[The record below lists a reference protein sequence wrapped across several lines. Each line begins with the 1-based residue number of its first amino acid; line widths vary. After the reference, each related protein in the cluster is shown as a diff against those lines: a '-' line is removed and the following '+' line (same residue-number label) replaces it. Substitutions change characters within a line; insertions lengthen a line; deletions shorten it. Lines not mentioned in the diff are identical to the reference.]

1 MCSLHSVDIE
11 VVIAFRHN
19 VRRPGQIVV
28 TSKLISP
35 LASRRDVESKTRLQ
49 GNLDQDKNVL
59 LCSRLCLHMTA
70 PLSSS
75 SNSSS
80 IILIVVVL
88 SVTVLVWASSSSAAA
103 AAASSS
109 SSAANNENDDTTNS
123 DSPTTKTKTNR
134 MKESL
139 FDVQDLIAPRTFE
152 VHDPMSSNNEDY
164 YNVNIHPD
172 ARGAFDGRRPNI
184 FNT

>member
-1 MCSLHSVDIE
+1 MSHI
-11 VVIAFRHN
+11 
-19 VRRPGQIVV
+19 
-28 TSKLISP
+28 
-35 LASRRDVESKTRLQ
+35 
-49 GNLDQDKNVL
+49 
-59 LCSRLCLHMTA
+59 MTA

-88 SVTVLVWASSSSAAA
+88 SVTVLVWASSSSSAAA
-103 AAASSS
+103 AAA
-109 SSAANNENDDTTNS
+109 AANNENDLTTNN

-152 VHDPMSSNNEDY
+152 VHNSMSSNNEDY

-172 ARGAFDGRRPNI
+172 ARGA
-184 FNT
+184 T